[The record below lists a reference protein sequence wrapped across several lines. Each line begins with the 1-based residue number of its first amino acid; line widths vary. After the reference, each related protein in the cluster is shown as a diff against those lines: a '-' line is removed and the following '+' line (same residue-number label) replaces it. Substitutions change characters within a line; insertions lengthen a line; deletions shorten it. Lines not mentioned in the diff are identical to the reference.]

1 LILENDD
8 QKLILE
14 LPETL
19 VLNISNAF
27 ISNSYNNEEIGTNI
41 KLKFEN
47 KNKLTN
53 LSFQIVIKENYLN

>member
-47 KNKLTN
+47 KNKLTS

>member
-19 VLNISNAF
+19 VLSISNAF